1 MRLAGLDIEP
11 HPDRRG
17 LTQMSTTAATAD
29 KGLDGFRATTTSR
42 RADELARTFFDAVNA
57 GDLARADAVLARSFL
72 SYDVHGTRSRT
83 GLRRY
88 HSDLRRPFP
97 DLRFERCRSRDRCP
111 PGACT
116 EIQGRY
122 P

>member
-1 MRLAGLDIEP
+1 
-11 HPDRRG
+11 
-17 LTQMSTTAATAD
+17 MSTTAAAVTS
-29 KGLDGFRATTTSR
+29 LDGFHATPTAQ
-42 RADELARTFFDAVNA
+42 RADELTRAFFDAVN
-57 GDLARADAVLARSFL
+57 GDDPARTDAVLARSFL
-72 SYDVHGTRSRT
+72 PYYVHSTRSRT

-88 HSDLRRPFP
+88 HSDLRRSFP
-97 DLRFERCRSRDRCP
+97 DLRFERCRSHDRCP